1 MVFRW
6 VRQTDARLDAV
17 ERRQGG
23 EASRGR
29 DAGPAPGVAG
39 RPSRSGHLWSDG
51 FGEFA
56 TRSLQIIIVL
66 VLSAAVIYGM
76 QTLSTLFIPIVL
88 ALIFA
93 STFWPVTKWLRGKG
107 VPGAL
112 AAALEL
118 VSILLILTGVGWLI
132 TWAVRDEW
140 DELSQKA
147 QDGFHQLVDW
157 VQTLPFTID
166 SARLLEWRDQV
177 IDWVT
182 TADFGAGAL
191 AGVGAVASFATGLV
205 LMMVVLFFFL
215 KDGPLIWRFLL
226 RPFDGVVRERA
237 LRIGGKTVDTLGS
250 YVRGTASVAL
260 VDAVGIGVGLWILG
274 VPLVLPLAVLVFL
287 LSFIPLVGATL
298 AGILGALVALV
309 ANGPLSAVLVV
320 GVVVLVNQLE
330 GNFLQ
335 PVLMGRALK
344 LHALV
349 ILLALTAGTVI
360 AGILGAVLAVP
371 IAAVI
376 WGIIQVWEG
385 PGQPARWARPK
396 PGDEAA
402 EGSVRPAA
410 TAERSESAPD
420 DS

>member
-1 MVFRW
+1 MFRW
-6 VRQTDARLDAV
+6 IRRTNARLDAL
-17 ERRQGG
+17 ERSRQGNVARKG
-23 EASRGR
+23 SGAGSGAS
-29 DAGPAPGVAG
+29 PAETSQAHTM
-39 RPSRSGHLWSDG
+39 RESASALWSDG
-51 FGEFA
+51 FGVFA
-56 TRSLQIIIVL
+56 TRALQIIVVV
-66 VLSAAVIYGM
+66 VLSAGVIYGM
-76 QTLSTLFIPIVL
+76 QTLSTLFIPILL
-88 ALIFA
+88 ALILA
-93 STFWPVTKWLRGKG
+93 STFWPVTKRLRARGM
-107 VPGAL
+107 PGAL

-118 VSILLILTGVGWLI
+118 IGIVLILTGVGWLI

-140 DELSQKA
+140 DELSESA
-147 QDGFHQLVDW
+147 QDGFHQLIDW
-157 VQTLPFTID
+157 VQTLPITID
-166 SARLLEWRDQV
+166 SDQLLAWRDQV
-177 IDWVT
+177 VDWVT
-182 TADFGAGAL
+182 SANFGAGAL

-205 LMMVVLFFFL
+205 LMIVLLFFFL

-226 RPFDGVVRERA
+226 RPFRGVARERA
-237 LRIGGKTVDTLGS
+237 LRIGEKAVYTLGS

-260 VDAVGIGVGLWILG
+260 VDAVGIGIGLWILG
-274 VPLVLPLAVLVFL
+274 VPLALPLAVLVFL
-287 LSFIPLVGATL
+287 LSFIPLVGATV

-360 AGILGAVLAVP
+360 AGILGAILAVP

-385 PGQPARWARPK
+385 PDQPARWARPHRDDLRLSRK
-396 PGDEAA
+396 TTGASETAA
-402 EGSVRPAA
+402 E
-410 TAERSESAPD
+410 
-420 DS
+420 